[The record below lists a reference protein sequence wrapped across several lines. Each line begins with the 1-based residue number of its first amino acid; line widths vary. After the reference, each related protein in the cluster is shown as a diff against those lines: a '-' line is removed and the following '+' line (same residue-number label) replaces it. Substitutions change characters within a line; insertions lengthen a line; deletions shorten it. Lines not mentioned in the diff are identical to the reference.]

1 MTPIFPSC
9 SVLSLAFSLAFGTT
23 PSTAANPERT
33 SDTQQAAPDAD
44 PPSVSIADGMIAL
57 TIHDAHSRDR
67 LQRTITERT
76 QRVLEELDVTPPGD
90 PNLPWS
96 IRIEVR
102 GFSRA
107 YEFSVTAARG
117 GTPLES
123 SAEFIPCACSSKDL
137 RDQIEQHLRQRI
149 SSLME
154 AANEAPRDT
163 SPTPPPPVLLAPPP
177 APEDDQAYAREPR
190 GGFGA
195 PGGIGVAIL
204 GLGVASTSFG
214 TYRALRGDVVET
226 MSQQHAIIRQYRT
239 PATDAAI
246 GVGVPLIVGGIALIV
261 VDQVVCKSRP
271 RGCKKPAD
279 YSSRAVSPLAF
290 QF

>member
-1 MTPIFPSC
+1 
-9 SVLSLAFSLAFGTT
+9 
-23 PSTAANPERT
+23 
-33 SDTQQAAPDAD
+33 
-44 PPSVSIADGMIAL
+44 MIAL

-123 SAEFIPCACSSKDL
+123 SAEFIPCACSSEDL

-163 SPTPPPPVLLAPPP
+163 SPTPPPP
-177 APEDDQAYAREPR
+177 APE
-190 GGFGA
+190 
-195 PGGIGVAIL
+195 
-204 GLGVASTSFG
+204 
-214 TYRALRGDVVET
+214 
-226 MSQQHAIIRQYRT
+226 
-239 PATDAAI
+239 
-246 GVGVPLIVGGIALIV
+246 
-261 VDQVVCKSRP
+261 K
-271 RGCKKPAD
+271 
-279 YSSRAVSPLAF
+279 YSSSPNQKERTQNAAGQHSF
-290 QF
+290 VQSGFKS